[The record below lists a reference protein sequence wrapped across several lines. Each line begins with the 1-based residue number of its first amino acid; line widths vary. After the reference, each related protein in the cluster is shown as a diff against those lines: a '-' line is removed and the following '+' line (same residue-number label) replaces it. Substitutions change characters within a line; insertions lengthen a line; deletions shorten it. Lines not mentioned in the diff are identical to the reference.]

1 MKLLTWFLMLFVA
14 AVTISLAANVNT
26 GEVTF
31 LIHGDASDHL
41 VRISLNTFLL
51 LLIGTFPLIYGL
63 LRLVFITL
71 ALPEKVKAYRSLRR
85 RQILMRDSVAG
96 VIALFSGRY
105 RKAERSAQRA
115 LESHPE
121 PDLALLNSLVAARAA
136 HYARNDSAREQHLA
150 HIDITQN
157 DDAALAY
164 HMTRARL
171 AYEAR
176 DLPSALAAIAQ
187 AREISPSL
195 TSAIQLELSIRQRL
209 EQPDKVLALLDPLVK
224 AEALPANIADR
235 YREQAYRQQLKQQ
248 HLDTRQ
254 WVNWWQKVPANLRV
268 SPVLARMAARHFQ
281 ALGETGLALNIV
293 VQALEHEWDTL
304 LLEIFGDPTL
314 HAAPGMLLKHIQ
326 LAESW
331 LPAHARDAALLLAL
345 ARLCQAQQLWGKAR
359 SYAEASLAIEPSAMA
374 HLILASLAEQDGSPE
389 AAGPHLRQAL
399 ALALDA

>member
-209 EQPDKVLALLDPLVK
+209 EQPDKVLALLDPPSLAVLR
-224 AEALPANIADR
+224 AMPAFAS
-235 YREQAYRQQLKQQ
+235 
-248 HLDTRQ
+248 H
-254 WVNWWQKVPANLRV
+254 PRV
-268 SPVLARMAARHFQ
+268 A
-281 ALGETGLALNIV
+281 
-293 VQALEHEWDTL
+293 
-304 LLEIFGDPTL
+304 
-314 HAAPGMLLKHIQ
+314 
-326 LAESW
+326 
-331 LPAHARDAALLLAL
+331 AHARDAGLRAIEAGSGDAGMIAALL
-345 ARLCQAQQLWGKAR
+345 QWFG
-359 SYAEASLAIEPSAMA
+359 EHPV
-374 HLILASLAEQDGSPE
+374 
-389 AAGPHLRQAL
+389 AADRRR
-399 ALALDA
+399 